1 MKLNMIRI
9 RKNTTEYSAVQEH
22 SDSRLD
28 KQELNNHNTP

>member
-9 RKNTTEYSAVQEH
+9 RKNTTEDSAFQEH

-28 KQELNNHNTP
+28 KQ